1 MPRAP
6 KTFRRLIPA
15 LENGL
20 NRGSTFD
27 SFVIGSCN
35 QFAYEA
41 ARVIAES
48 PGKVYNPLFLYGPTG
63 LGKTH
68 LMLAIAWHA
77 ASAPKASVLY
87 RSGERF
93 TDEFIQ
99 AIRNGALTQFRKC
112 YRKADLLLCDNV
124 QSLSGRE
131 TKEEFLHVFDAR
143 YDGHKQIILAGLDA
157 PGEILNLDRRLAA
170 RFALGLTAEL
180 RPPDFD
186 TRLAILRMKADS
198 LIINIEP
205 RIIEFIAERIS
216 LNVRRLEGALVR
228 VASYCSLSGGKVN
241 TETVKCLLRDILDQE
256 AKEGA

>member
-1 MPRAP
+1 MSRG
-6 KTFRRLIPA
+6 LIPA
-15 LENGL
+15 FEDGL
-20 NRGSTFD
+20 NAGNTFN

-35 QFAYEA
+35 QFACEA

-68 LMLAIAWHA
+68 LMHAIAWHA
-77 ASAPKASVLY
+77 ASALKANILY

-99 AIRNGALTQFRKC
+99 AIRNGALTQFRKR
-112 YRKADLLLCDNV
+112 YRQADMLLFDNA

-131 TKEEFLHVFDAR
+131 TQEEFLHVFDAR
-143 YDGHKQIILAGLDA
+143 YGDHKQIILAGLDA
-157 PGEILNLDRRLAA
+157 PVTISNLDRRLAA

-180 RPPDFD
+180 QPPDFD

-198 LIINIEP
+198 LIIKIEP
-205 RIIEFIAERIS
+205 RILEFIAERIS
-216 LNVRRLEGALVR
+216 LNVRRLEGALLR
-228 VASYCSLSGGKVN
+228 VASFSSLSGGEMN

>member
-1 MPRAP
+1 MPDAP
-6 KTFRRLIPA
+6 KTSRGLIPA
-15 LENGL
+15 FEDEL
-20 NRGSTFD
+20 NRGNTFN

-35 QFAYEA
+35 QFACEA
-41 ARVIAES
+41 ARVITES
-48 PGKVYNPLFLYGPTG
+48 PGKVYNPLFLYGAAG

-68 LMLAIAWHA
+68 LMHAIAWHA
-77 ASAPKASVLY
+77 ASPKANVLY

-99 AIRNGALTQFRKC
+99 AIRNGALTQFRKR
-112 YRKADLLLCDNV
+112 YRQADLLLFDNA

-131 TKEEFLHVFDAR
+131 TQEEFLHLFDAR
-143 YDGHKQIILAGLDA
+143 CDEHKQIIVAGLHA
-157 PGEILNLDRRLAA
+157 PVMISNLDRRLAA

-180 RPPDFD
+180 QPPDFD

-198 LIINIEP
+198 LTIKIEP

-216 LNVRRLEGALVR
+216 LNVRRLEGALLR
-228 VASYCSLSGGKVN
+228 AASYSSLSGGEIN

-256 AKEGA
+256 GKEGA